1 MCHMDT
7 GSFTVQIKTEDSNL
21 SFRMDVE
28 KRFDTS
34 NYELGRPLPRRK
46 YKKGIGLMKDN
57 LGCKKMPKTL

>member
-1 MCHMDT
+1 
-7 GSFTVQIKTEDSNL
+7 
-21 SFRMDVE
+21 MDVE

>member
-7 GSFTVQIKTEDSNL
+7 GSFTVQIKTEDSKL

-46 YKKGIGLMKDN
+46 YKKGTGLIKDN
-57 LGCKKMPKTL
+57 LGCKKMPKT